1 MNRLD
6 MHQTHSFDVINTF
19 QIADIGYNV

>member
-6 MHQTHSFDVINTF
+6 MHQIPSFDVINTL